1 MLHGWSTLRAVIC
14 PNCATENKP
23 GRKFCV
29 ACATP
34 LATAC
39 PNCGAAFDPGDV
51 FCGECGTPLGGT
63 LARAPARGT
72 APGAQTAPQPALAER
87 RLVTVLFADL
97 VGFTPFAE
105 ERDAEDVRD
114 TLTRYFEIASDVVA
128 RYGDRK
134 SVV

>member
-51 FCGECGTPLGGT
+51 FCGECGTSLSAKP
-63 LARAPARGT
+63 APARTAAGT
-72 APGAQTAPQPALAER
+72 GPAPQPALAEH

-105 ERDAEDVRD
+105 
-114 TLTRYFEIASDVVA
+114 
-128 RYGDRK
+128 
-134 SVV
+134 

>member
-1 MLHGWSTLRAVIC
+1 MIC

-34 LATAC
+34 LAAAC
-39 PNCGAAFDPGDV
+39 PNCGASFDPGDA
-51 FCGECGTPLGGT
+51 FCGECGTALTGGAT
-63 LARAPARGT
+63 AAPARPQASGPAAT
-72 APGAQTAPQPALAER
+72 AQPALAER
-87 RLVTVLFADL
+87 RLVTILFADL

-114 TLTRYFEIASDVVA
+114 TLTRYFAIASDVIG
-128 RYGDRK
+128 RYG
-134 SVV
+134 